1 MWMEEYMKKSQK
13 MAALMVLF
21 GMLALAI
28 GPVQNGPWP
37 FPDDDPSP
45 SGNVI

>member
-1 MWMEEYMKKSQK
+1 MEEYMKKSQK
-13 MAALMVLF
+13 LAALMVLF
-21 GMLALAI
+21 GMLALAV
-28 GPVQNGPWP
+28 GPVSSGPWP